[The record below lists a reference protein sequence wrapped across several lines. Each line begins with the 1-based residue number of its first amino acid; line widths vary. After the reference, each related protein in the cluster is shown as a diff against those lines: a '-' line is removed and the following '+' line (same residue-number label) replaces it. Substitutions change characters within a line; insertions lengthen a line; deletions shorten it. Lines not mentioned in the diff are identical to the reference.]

1 MEYAGREGRAR
12 IGRGSWARGLG
23 IWCAL
28 AILAAGP
35 AAAEDADRVLAESES
50 RVRTVRCAGGQSLA
64 DVVSRARPGD
74 VVLVNGECSG
84 PIEITVDGITL
95 EGNGTGV
102 LNGAGSGPPAEFSAL
117 VTVTGARNVVISGLT
132 LQGSDGEGILVQRAG
147 AAVVRDTRV
156 QDNLGTG
163 IAVAEGS
170 TVQLIDTVSRRNAI
184 GLDVFTGSSAVL
196 KGTVGLSENRGPGA
210 EVNGQSILEIRGADV
225 EACDNGGTGI
235 FAGNSQIVF
244 FGFEETQVPGS
255 TLTVCRNDTG
265 IALPDSSF
273 EVVGG
278 RFFGSAAN
286 VVTVRD
292 NAGTGIWCPQ
302 GCSLASPVATARFV
316 ITGNALGVELGQGSL
331 ATLIGGL
338 ELSANDLG
346 LSVDASQLT
355 LVSVPPNPSSVTGNG
370 VDVSASF
377 GARLTIAGATIGSPL
392 ACDPSVLSRGS
403 VTCP

>member
-1 MEYAGREGRAR
+1 MEYAGRENRAR
-12 IGRGSWARGLG
+12 IGRGRWARGLEIG
-23 IWCAL
+23 CAL
-28 AILAAGP
+28 AILAVGP
-35 AAAEDADRVLAESES
+35 TAAEGTNRVLADAEA
-50 RVRTVRCAGGQSLA
+50 RVRTVRCASGQSLA
-64 DVVSRARPGD
+64 DVVSRARAGD
-74 VVLVNGECSG
+74 VVVVNGECSG
-84 PIEITVDGITL
+84 PIEIVADGVTL

-102 LNGAGSGPPAEFSAL
+102 LSGAGGPPAEFSAL
-117 VTVTGARNVVISGLT
+117 VTVTGASNVVISGLT
-132 LQGSDGEGILVQRAG
+132 LQGSNGEGILVQRAG
-147 AAVVRDTRV
+147 AAVVRDTLV

-170 TVQLIDTVSRRNAI
+170 TVQLVDIVSRRNAI

-196 KGTVGLSENRGPGA
+196 KGAVGLSENRGPGA

-225 EACDNGGTGI
+225 VACDNGGSGI
-235 FAGNSQIVF
+235 GAGNSQIVF

-255 TLTVCRNDTG
+255 TLTVCRNATG
-265 IALPDSSF
+265 IALPESSF

-278 RFFGSAAN
+278 RFFGSGAN
-286 VVTVRD
+286 VVTVSD

-302 GCSLASPVATARFV
+302 GCSLASPFATARFV
-316 ITGNALGVELGQGSL
+316 ITGNTLGIELGQGSL

-338 ELSANDLG
+338 ELSGNDEG

-392 ACDPSVLSRGS
+392 VCDLSVLSRGS